1 MTMEFAPDTIMTNAK
16 IVTVDPD
23 FSTAEAVAIYDG
35 KIVAVGTAQEVGALA
50 GKRTRVIDLG
60 GRCVVP
66 GQYDNHVHMLLAGL
80 DALGG
85 DAKVNIATLP
95 SIDDILQ
102 AIADRVAVTPK
113 GQWIGT
119 SCMYRGALKEGRFP
133 NREDLD
139 KVAPDHPVYIF
150 QSGKNVIC
158 NSYALEIAGINSQ
171 TRQPEEPE
179 GWIAK
184 DEEGNPT
191 GHLIAGGGD
200 MARMAWW
207 RHEGLP
213 KKQWDFLYFDQE
225 KQIEAIAAQQA
236 IYHACGIVGVR
247 EMGSSIDELDAFIE
261 ADRRGILKTRMDI
274 VLGLPMRYMSEDE
287 IGTAIDAYFGPK
299 QHVGSTMLR
308 IAGIKLVVVNDGWWA
323 FSKEKLHFIVTEL
336 NRRGWNMAIHVNT
349 GGGEEPAEVV
359 LSVLEDADKELPID
373 GRRFTFEHGFGLF
386 KPDHFERAR
395 KLGIVFGANPLL
407 AWYASARSLR
417 MNEIMEQVRIAKL
430 SESDPW
436 KRTVRDWGM
445 PLRDWLDAG
454 VMVTGGTDNP
464 AVVYDLE
471 QPFLCQYSAATGQTL
486 AGVLMPD
493 QHATREEMLR
503 MFTINNAYSRFQEDS
518 LGSIEPGKLADLVV
532 LDRDILECSDDE
544 LRTIQVLQTYVGGEC
559 VHDRLAE

>member
-1 MTMEFAPDTIMTNAK
+1 MALEFAPDMILTNAK
-16 IVTVDPD
+16 VVTVDAD
-23 FSTAEAVAIYDG
+23 LSVAEAVAVYDS
-35 KIVAVGTAQEVGALA
+35 KIVAVGGAAQVEALA
-50 GKRTRVIDLG
+50 GSATQVLDLG

-85 DAKVNIATLP
+85 EAKVNIATLP
-95 SIDDILQ
+95 SIEDILQ
-102 AIADRVAVTPK
+102 AIAERVAVTPK

-133 NREDLD
+133 TRHDLD
-139 KVAPDHPVYIF
+139 RVAPDHPVYIF

-158 NSYALEIAGINSQ
+158 NSYALELAGINSQ
-171 TRQPEEPE
+171 TRQPQEPE

-184 DEEGNPT
+184 DDDGEPT

-213 KKQWDFLYFDQE
+213 RKKWDFLYFDRE
-225 KQIEAIAAQQA
+225 TQIEAIAAQQA
-236 IYHACGIVGVR
+236 IYHECGVVGAR
-247 EMGSSIDELDAFIE
+247 EMGASIDELDAFIE

-274 VLGLPMRYMSEDE
+274 VLGLPLRYMTEDE
-287 IGTAIDAYFGPK
+287 IRTAIDAYFGPK
-299 QHVGSTMLR
+299 QHVGSPMLR

-323 FSKEKLHFIVTEL
+323 FSKEKLRFIVTEL

-349 GGGEEPAEVV
+349 GGGEEPAEAV
-359 LSVLEDADKELPID
+359 LSALEEADAELPIA

-386 KPDHFERAR
+386 RPDHIERAK
-395 KLGIVFGANPLL
+395 KLGIIFGANPLL

-430 SESDPW
+430 SENDPW

-445 PLRDWLDAG
+445 PLRDWLEAG
-454 VMVTGGTDNP
+454 IMVTGGTDNP
-464 AVVYDLE
+464 AVVYDTG
-471 QPFLCQYSAATGQTL
+471 QPFLCQYSAVTGQTL
-486 AGVLMPD
+486 AGVLLPG
-493 QHATREEMLR
+493 QHATREEMLQ
-503 MFTINNAYSRFQEDS
+503 MFTINNAYARFQEEI
-518 LGSIEPGKLADLVV
+518 LGSIEPGKYADLAV
-532 LDRDILECSDDE
+532 LNRDILTCSDDE
-544 LRTIQVLQTYVGGEC
+544 VRELQVVQTYVGGAL
-559 VHDRLAE
+559 VHDRLAG

>member
-1 MTMEFAPDTIMTNAK
+1 MALEFSPDLILTNGK
-16 IVTVDPD
+16 IVTVDD
-23 FSTAEAVAIYDG
+23 AFSVVEAVAVYDG
-35 KIVAVGTAQEVGALA
+35 KFVATGTTAEVAALA
-50 GKRTRVIDLG
+50 GSRTRVIDLQ

-85 DAKVNIATLP
+85 KAKVNIATLP
-95 SIDDILQ
+95 SIDDILK
-102 AIADRVAVTPK
+102 AIAERAAVTPK

-133 NREDLD
+133 NRHDLD

-158 NSYALEIAGINSQ
+158 NSYALRLAGITSQ

-184 DEEGNPT
+184 DDEGEPT

-213 KKQWDFLYFDQE
+213 KKKWDFLYFDQE
-225 KQIEAIAAQQA
+225 TQIEAIAAQQA
-236 IYHACGIVGVR
+236 IYHACGVVGVR
-247 EMGSSIDELDAFIE
+247 EMGASIDELDAFIE
-261 ADRRGILKTRMDI
+261 ADRRGILKCRMDI
-274 VLGLPMRYMSEDE
+274 ILGLPMRYMTEDE
-287 IGTAIDAYFGPK
+287 IRTSIDAYFGPK
-299 QHVGSTMLR
+299 QHVGSAMLR
-308 IAGIKLVVVNDGWWA
+308 ITGIKLVVVNDGWWA
-323 FSKEKLHFIVTEL
+323 FSKEKLRFIVTEL
-336 NRRGWNMAIHVNT
+336 NKRGWNMAIHVNT

-359 LSVLEDADKELPID
+359 LSALEEADKDLPIA
-373 GRRFTFEHGFGLF
+373 GRRFSFEHGFGLMR
-386 KPDHFERAR
+386 PDHVERAR

-430 SESDPW
+430 SENDPW

-445 PLRDWLDAG
+445 PLRDWHDAG
-454 VMVTGGTDNP
+454 VMVTGGSDNP
-464 AVVYDLE
+464 AVVYDLD
-471 QPFLCQYSAATGQTL
+471 QPFLCQYSALTGQTL
-486 AGVLMPD
+486 AGVLMPG
-493 QHATREEMLR
+493 QGITREEMLR
-503 MFTINNAYSRFQEDS
+503 MFTINNAFSRWQEGM
-518 LGSIEPGKLADLVV
+518 LGSIEPGKHADFVV
-532 LDRDILECSDDE
+532 LDRDILTCPDE
-544 LRTIQVLQTYVGGEC
+544 DVRTLKVLQTWVDGAC
-559 VHDRLAE
+559 VHDAMPG

>member
-1 MTMEFAPDTIMTNAK
+1 MTLQFSPDMILTNGR
-16 IVTVDPD
+16 IVTVDSG
-23 FSTAEAVAIYDG
+23 FSIAEALAVFDG
-35 KIVAVGTAQEVGALA
+35 KIVAVGNADEVMNLA
-50 GKRTRVIDLG
+50 GERTQITDLE

-66 GQYDNHVHMLLAGL
+66 GQFDNHVHMLLAGL
-80 DALGG
+80 DTAGG
-85 DAKVNIATLP
+85 PKVNIATLP
-95 SIDDILQ
+95 SIDDIL
-102 AIADRVAVTPK
+102 AEIAERVAVTPK

-133 NREDLD
+133 NRKDLD

-158 NSYALEIAGINSQ
+158 NSLALELAGIHSQ

-179 GWIAK
+179 GWVDK
-184 DEEGNPT
+184 DADGEPT
-191 GHLIAGGGD
+191 GHLIAGGAD

-213 KKQWDFLYFDQE
+213 KKQWDFLYFDRE
-225 KQIEAIAAQQA
+225 AQIEAITAQQA

-247 EMGSSIDELDAFIE
+247 EMGSSIDELEAFIE

-274 VLGLPMRYMSEDE
+274 ILGLPMRYMNEDE
-287 IGTAIDAYFGPK
+287 IGNAIETYFGPK
-299 QHVGSTMLR
+299 QHIGSPMLR

-323 FSKEKLHFIVTEL
+323 FSKEKLRKIILDL
-336 NRRGWNMAIHVNT
+336 NKRGWNMAIHVNT

-359 LSVLEDADKELPID
+359 LSALEEADADLPID
-373 GRRFTFEHGFGLF
+373 GRRFSFEHGFGLF
-386 KPDHFERAR
+386 KPDHVERAR

-417 MNEIMEQVRIAKL
+417 MNEVMEQVRIAKL
-430 SESDPW
+430 SETDPW

-471 QPFLCQYSAATGQTL
+471 QPFLCQYSATTGQTL
-486 AGVLMPD
+486 AGVLLPG

-503 MFTINNAYSRFQEDS
+503 MFTINNAWSRFQENI
-518 LGSIEPGKLADLVV
+518 LGSIESGKYADLVV
-532 LDRDILECSDDE
+532 LDRDILTCSDDE
-544 LRTIQVLQTYVGGEC
+544 LKNIQVLQTYVGGEL
-559 VHDRLAE
+559 VHDRHPA

>member
-1 MTMEFAPDTIMTNAK
+1 MPLDFSPDLILTNGR
-16 IVTVDPD
+16 IVTVDAT
-23 FSTAEAVAIYDG
+23 FSVVEAVAVYDG
-35 KIVAVGTAQEVGALA
+35 KIVAVGRADEVGALA
-50 GKRTRVIDLG
+50 GPRTKVVDLG
-60 GRCVVP
+60 GRCMVP

-85 DAKVNIATLP
+85 KAKVNIATLP
-95 SIDDILQ
+95 SIDDILN
-102 AIADRVAVTPK
+102 AIAERAKVTPK

-133 NREDLD
+133 SRYDLD

-158 NSYALEIAGINSQ
+158 NSYALELAGINSQ

-184 DEEGNPT
+184 DAEGEPT

-213 KKQWDFLYFDQE
+213 RKKWDFLYFDQE
-225 KQIEAIAAQQA
+225 TQIEAIAAQQA

-247 EMGSSIDELDAFIE
+247 EMGASIDELDAFIE

-274 VLGLPMRYMSEDE
+274 VLGLPMRYMTEDE
-287 IGTAIDAYFGPK
+287 IRTAIDAYFGPK
-299 QHVGSTMLR
+299 QHVGSPMLR

-323 FSKEKLHFIVTEL
+323 FSKEKMRFIITEL
-336 NRRGWNMAIHVNT
+336 NKRGWNMAIHVNT
-349 GGGEEPAEVV
+349 GGGEEPAELV
-359 LSVLEDADKELPID
+359 LDALEEADRDLPIA
-373 GRRFTFEHGFGLF
+373 GRRFSFEHGFGLF
-386 KPDHFERAR
+386 KPDHIARAQ

-471 QPFLCQYSAATGQTL
+471 QPFLCQYSAMTGQTL

-493 QHATREEMLR
+493 QHASREEMLR
-503 MFTINNAYSRFQEDS
+503 MFTVNNAYSRFQENI
-518 LGSIEPGKLADLVV
+518 LGSIEPGKLADFVV
-532 LDRDILECSDDE
+532 LDRDILTCTDDE
-544 LRTIQVLQTYVGGEC
+544 VRTLQVLQTYIGGEL
-559 VHDRLAE
+559 VHDRLAA